1 MNPID
6 LAEILK
12 QFSGLTDALFGI
24 PIVVV
29 VWALTQ
35 GAKVQFSLTGKTVE
49 YVSFGIGVVM
59 GIGYKMTTG
68 MEATFSWWF
77 LSVVYGALLGV
88 VPSLLY
94 KTGQDAVKGAVRKSV
109 EVNAGDVP
117 KYISNTPPEILE
129 MYRQEKK

>member
-1 MNPID
+1 MNLDD
-6 LAEILK
+6 LLK
-12 QFSGLTDALFGI
+12 LLQQFEGLKDALFGI

-35 GAKVQFSLTGKTVE
+35 GAKRQFSLTGKTVE
-49 YVSFGIGVVM
+49 YVSFGIGLVIGV
-59 GIGYKMTTG
+59 GYKMSTG

-77 LSVVYGALLGV
+77 LTVVYGALLGV

-94 KTGQDAVKGAVRKSV
+94 KTGQDVVKGAVQKSV

-117 KYISNTPPEILE
+117 HYISNTPPEILE
-129 MYRQEKK
+129 MFRQNK